1 MKRFAIIAAI
11 FLAGCEAQPTDTMA
25 EMRLSTADDFA
36 PILGKKL
43 MFGDADFVM
52 INADG
57 TLSGDFGGVDTRGT
71 WALKDGYFCRVLTAG
86 PRGASPEDC
95 QLVVRKGDVLSI
107 TRERGTGASF
117 DYTIA

>member
-36 PILGKKL
+36 PILDKRL
-43 MFGDADFVM
+43 MFGDTDYVVM
-52 INADG
+52 SSDG
-57 TLSGDFGGVDTRGT
+57 TLTGDFGGVDTRGT
-71 WALKDGYFCRVLTAG
+71 WEVKDGYFCRVLTAG

-107 TRERGTGASF
+107 TRERGAGPTF
-117 DYTIA
+117 DYTIS

>member
-1 MKRFAIIAAI
+1 MKHYAIIAAI
-11 FLAGCEAQPTDTMA
+11 FLAGCEAQSTDSMS

-36 PILGKKL
+36 PILGKRL
-43 MFGDADFVM
+43 MFGDVDYVV

-57 TLSGDFGGVDTRGT
+57 TLIGDFGGVDTRGT
-71 WALKDGYFCRVLTAG
+71 WELKDGYLCRSLTAG

-107 TRERGTGASF
+107 TRDRGDGPSF
-117 DYTIA
+117 DYVIS